1 MTGEPLF
8 LPVETLPAKD
18 INRGANRR
26 LTERQALNRFLGT
39 TPPGTIPHPPDP
51 RLRLTQE
58 QLEAAVAARTGAGTG
73 VSIPQFA
80 KNVVFGGVG
89 RLARETVTG
98 AADVGIGFA
107 RGFGQTVGRVETP
120 GERIDALSTKGVA
133 DRARELGFD
142 VNDLPIAEEAF
153 LTTTRQGLEVLKDR
167 VKELEQERLVSE
179 GRGFVSRFLRAD
191 PDNFPQ
197 SAGAAMFEDI
207 GIDEAA
213 DPLIALG
220 LAFPPATVVSGG
232 LPALATLRRLAGAG
246 FRKAD
251 EFEDMSRT
259 VFHGTRSD
267 DIGSF
272 IREDGSLVLRSSE
285 NFEGRQVGVSL
296 SPSQDVARDYASR
309 TGGRA
314 GPVRSRAQGM
324 VFEIDSDALPLNRLS
339 RQAEDEVF
347 VSGADEVVIPRGKF
361 RVVSDPEA
369 DAARTALTTWETRQ
383 VARVKALSNSELG
396 REEAAR
402 LNALEIAETEMLPSG
417 RPTPGLSEDIVAK
430 HGSSMPESFPVEAEM
445 LSRVRAAPDPERVIA
460 EIVSDVPSTGGP
472 IDAQWLAGELRKELP
487 TPAAAR
493 GAEVPPAGAGKLLSA
508 DDVTAEIEASAR
520 NWRDQAARMRDQA
533 KIYPSESDRLL
544 READELEAKAAERL
558 RNADTEIR
566 ERVAGAAAD
575 AAAEAA
581 PTPRGAARPGEPPPP
596 RDPPTA
602 RDVPDDV
609 PDDVPEPIPPAIE
622 KALGKADVI
631 VEMDKPGLLSRSVDK
646 IPFIG
651 TMRAKERPGIRM
663 NMDILRAYIAATAEH
678 ARFMTQAFASRRPL
692 ILEIDE
698 VFGSGSV
705 SGGKTNVRFIGTAK
719 QGANRLTGT
728 LLDVAQNPHLYEL
741 TPPQKELLQRI
752 AARTEGHRL
761 LLVNEYGAKI
771 GQFESRT
778 GGIYLPN
785 VDVSNMT
792 MEVFDSTVSAAS
804 VGRGKTRI
812 FESARERMA
821 FDPAFTPETNVETL
835 LAGLDNFGGST
846 VTQRTFKVGI
856 GGKTRV
862 QLVDELHPGLRQA
875 KESLAT
881 RIRNIKSRIRTAE
894 QQAKLAERQEQA
906 TATALRNAESRA
918 DTLLEKVDEIG
929 DEFGPELSFLSGEI
943 REIQRAAREL
953 NRQQLKL
960 ATRVTEKGQKAKSLL
975 TELNELAPQLVELRR
990 RYEAVNFRGHVLVTE
1005 GGVFRYFPVKE
1016 AEEVRE
1022 LLKQSTNGVMR
1033 VVDEIRMTAFSGDFS
1048 PFTIQGQLGWVM
1060 DPVRTTRSW
1069 LGKNPKNIL
1078 NSLGQDG
1085 LAKSIAL
1092 DPQGWD
1098 DFAFW
1103 TGFPAA
1109 GRTSQ
1114 EFASGLLG
1122 RLPLIGRKFTQLNE
1136 DAFSLI
1142 LQQTKGMFE
1151 TTVADL
1157 IKAGYAPDI
1166 AKATAG
1172 EKVTQAIPNLNPARL
1187 GQSPA
1192 QAAGFRVGVS
1202 SISFLRQPVQ
1212 LMNDAARGYAKIASG
1227 KPLSAKERVSAKLMT
1242 NLLITMTA
1250 ATASTAAVQAV
1261 STGQDPLEAVKRALN
1276 PKRGWNIY
1284 IPFTQR
1290 YVPIGGTYRGFAGLV
1305 WPREVEGLPIPIPF
1319 GNALN
1324 FMQSRLT
1331 PGFAAQADLLMNED
1345 FHGNT
1350 ILPEDAPVTEK
1361 LLRFLLY
1368 ELEAGLPLTLGSPI
1382 ESARTL
1388 RTLSDAFWEGIS
1400 AFTGQNLL
1408 GESPYR
1414 QRDAEVRR
1422 WAAGQG
1428 LRDEDL
1434 EDIEGYFDLSRRL
1447 RKDFD
1452 KEFPETV
1459 QAITAENDRR
1469 AALGNE
1475 NAIRTKRVAE
1485 IQDQYRVW
1493 QLSDDVAFEVGK
1505 ISNEEWLKNRQIR
1518 YTRLNGQRD
1527 ELYQD
1532 LDVKEPENPR
1542 DFYFAEIDRLSEK
1555 YNGVM
1560 TGKAW
1565 DDLEEWVSAQS
1576 EADQVYIAEQ
1586 ARLSDYTPL
1595 ERQYLADVDRLKPYW
1610 DLGEDYTFQNS
1621 AIQNVWDQYVAGS
1634 DIEKEQLEAAYGQT
1648 LRNIISMRTKER
1660 KLMRRDEPDVNAAY
1674 LRWYGPKTGT
1684 QVGLQPKPD
1693 PTLQA
1698 AADRIRERVKAAA

>member
-1 MTGEPLF
+1 
-8 LPVETLPAKD
+8 
-18 INRGANRR
+18 
-26 LTERQALNRFLGT
+26 
-39 TPPGTIPHPPDP
+39 
-51 RLRLTQE
+51 
-58 QLEAAVAARTGAGTG
+58 
-73 VSIPQFA
+73 
-80 KNVVFGGVG
+80 
-89 RLARETVTG
+89 
-98 AADVGIGFA
+98 
-107 RGFGQTVGRVETP
+107 
-120 GERIDALSTKGVA
+120 
-133 DRARELGFD
+133 
-142 VNDLPIAEEAF
+142 
-153 LTTTRQGLEVLKDR
+153 
-167 VKELEQERLVSE
+167 
-179 GRGFVSRFLRAD
+179 
-191 PDNFPQ
+191 
-197 SAGAAMFEDI
+197 
-207 GIDEAA
+207 
-213 DPLIALG
+213 
-220 LAFPPATVVSGG
+220 
-232 LPALATLRRLAGAG
+232 
-246 FRKAD
+246 
-251 EFEDMSRT
+251 
-259 VFHGTRSD
+259 
-267 DIGSF
+267 
-272 IREDGSLVLRSSE
+272 
-285 NFEGRQVGVSL
+285 
-296 SPSQDVARDYASR
+296 
-309 TGGRA
+309 
-314 GPVRSRAQGM
+314 
-324 VFEIDSDALPLNRLS
+324 
-339 RQAEDEVF
+339 
-347 VSGADEVVIPRGKF
+347 
-361 RVVSDPEA
+361 
-369 DAARTALTTWETRQ
+369 
-383 VARVKALSNSELG
+383 
-396 REEAAR
+396 
-402 LNALEIAETEMLPSG
+402 
-417 RPTPGLSEDIVAK
+417 
-430 HGSSMPESFPVEAEM
+430 
-445 LSRVRAAPDPERVIA
+445 
-460 EIVSDVPSTGGP
+460 
-472 IDAQWLAGELRKELP
+472 
-487 TPAAAR
+487 
-493 GAEVPPAGAGKLLSA
+493 
-508 DDVTAEIEASAR
+508 
-520 NWRDQAARMRDQA
+520 
-533 KIYPSESDRLL
+533 
-544 READELEAKAAERL
+544 
-558 RNADTEIR
+558 
-566 ERVAGAAAD
+566 
-575 AAAEAA
+575 
-581 PTPRGAARPGEPPPP
+581 
-596 RDPPTA
+596 
-602 RDVPDDV
+602 
-609 PDDVPEPIPPAIE
+609 
-622 KALGKADVI
+622 
-631 VEMDKPGLLSRSVDK
+631 
-646 IPFIG
+646 
-651 TMRAKERPGIRM
+651 
-663 NMDILRAYIAATAEH
+663 
-678 ARFMTQAFASRRPL
+678 MTQAFASRRPL
-692 ILEIDE
+692 IREIDE

-705 SGGKTNVRFIGTAK
+705 SGGKTEVRFIGTAE
-719 QGANRLTGT
+719 QGANRLTRT

-804 VGRGKTRI
+804 VGRGRARI
-812 FESARERMA
+812 FESARDRMA
-821 FDPAFTPETNVETL
+821 VDSTFTPETNVETL

-846 VTQRTFKVGI
+846 VTQQTFKVGI

-894 QQAKLAERQEQA
+894 QQAKLADRQEQA
-906 TATALRNAESRA
+906 TATALRNAERRA
-918 DTLLEKVDEIG
+918 EPLLEMVETLG

-1048 PFTIQGQLGWVM
+1048 PFTIQGQLGWAM

-1078 NSLGQDG
+1078 RSLGQDG
-1085 LAKSIAL
+1085 LAKSIAQ
-1092 DPQGWD
+1092 DPEGWD

-1151 TTVADL
+1151 TIVADL

-1172 EKVTQAIPNLNPARL
+1172 EKATQAIPHLNPARL

-1250 ATASTAAVQAV
+1250 TTASTAAVQAV

-1290 YVPIGGTYRGFAGLV
+1290 YVPIGGTFRGFAGLV

-1331 PGFAAQADLLMNED
+1331 PAISAQVDLLMNED

-1368 ELEAGLPLTLGSPI
+1368 ELESGLPLTLGSQI

-1414 QRDAEVRR
+1414 QRDAEVRA

-1428 LRDEDL
+1428 LRDDQL
-1434 EDIEGYFDLSRRL
+1434 EDIEGYFDLSSKL

-1475 NAIRTKRVAE
+1475 NAIRKKRVAE

-1493 QLSDDVAFEVGK
+1493 QLNDDVAFEVGK
-1505 ISNEEWLKNRQIR
+1505 LSNEDWREKRKLR

-1532 LDVKEPENPR
+1532 LDVKEPETPT
-1542 DFYFAEIDRLSEK
+1542 DFYYAEIDRLSEE

-1565 DDLEEWVSAQS
+1565 DDLDEWVSEQS
-1576 EADQVYIAEQ
+1576 QADQAYIAENT
-1586 ARLSDYTPL
+1586 RLGDYTPL

-1610 DLGEDYTFQNS
+1610 DLGEDYTFSDS
-1621 AIQNVWDQYVAGS
+1621 ATQTVWDEYIAGS
-1634 DIEKEQLEAAYGQT
+1634 DIERAQLEAEYGQR

-1660 KLMRRDEPDVNAAY
+1660 ERMRQDEPDVNAAY
-1674 LRWYGPKTGT
+1674 LRWYGRKPIPGVPLGVQPGAGVAQGPGSMVEELVRLNSPA
-1684 QVGLQPKPD
+1684 QVGGVSQSVAGQGPGWKVEELLRLNR
-1693 PTLQA
+1693 PT
-1698 AADRIRERVKAAA
+1698 REPVAVP